1 MSIEALALR
10 LANHLVQPVSL
21 SLAIFLGL
29 QIIPC
34 CRELLPLNVKLSF
47 AFALAIVVPLSTSEL
62 SFSYA
67 IALLLHCTL
76 VALPVAFACEGLGAT
91 GRLTDI
97 ARGAQFAEQHLPGM
111 SQASILELFAK
122 VLALFWLFYVD
133 FEILLAAWLT
143 PVQTFPD
150 TSQAHLLELVSFFAQ
165 SFYAGLY
172 FAAPLLTVAFLVDT
186 SGMLLSKVLPRLPVS
201 FELLPLKLVAVLLC
215 AALRCFAEPSALQ
228 DLRALSYTQIGMV
241 SEEQN

>member
-1 MSIEALALR
+1 MSVEALALR
-10 LANHLVQPVSL
+10 LANQVLQPVTL
-21 SLAIFLGL
+21 SLAIFLSL

-34 CRELLPLNVKLSF
+34 SRELLPLNVKLSF
-47 AFALAIVVPLSTSEL
+47 AFALAIVVPLTAADSSL
-62 SFSYA
+62 YYA
-67 IALLLHCTL
+67 MALLLHCTL

-122 VLALFWLFYVD
+122 VFALFWLFYVD

-143 PVQTFPD
+143 PVQKFPEAV
-150 TSQAHLLELVSFFAQ
+150 QAHLLELVSFFAQ

-172 FAAPLLTVAFLVDT
+172 FAAPLLAVAFLVDT

-215 AALRCFAEPSALQ
+215 VALRCFAEPSALQ
-228 DLRALSYTQIGMV
+228 DLRALSYKHIGKV
-241 SEEQN
+241 SEVQN